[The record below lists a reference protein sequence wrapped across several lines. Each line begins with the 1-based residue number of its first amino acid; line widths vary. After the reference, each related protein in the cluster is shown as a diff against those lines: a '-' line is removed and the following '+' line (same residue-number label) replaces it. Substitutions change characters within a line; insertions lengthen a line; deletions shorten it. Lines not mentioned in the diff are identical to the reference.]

1 MNVMGGPNLEAGSE
15 GLMEALAVLTPATV
29 WQRILHVTLVN
40 EGGNVTAEQ
49 AKAIGDPGEATNLG
63 ITAVTLRAHG
73 LKHLKP
79 ADITPEFAAEFYRL
93 NYWALSHGARDL
105 VQLSPAAALA
115 VFDAG
120 VQHDPRLA
128 IRMFQRAAGAGAD
141 GFVGDQT
148 RCLAKHTGLG
158 RVLVDFHRRRRRLV
172 VRWSL
177 RGWVPR
183 RKIIEGLV
191 KRVDLMERTSLE
203 WLVEDMGHKRMDELF

>member
-1 MNVMGGPNLEAGSE
+1 MNRLGGPNLEAGSE
-15 GLMEALAVLTPATV
+15 GLTEALAVLTPAMV

-63 ITAVTLRAHG
+63 ITAVTLKAHG
-73 LKHLKP
+73 IHMKP
-79 ADITPEFAAEFYRL
+79 KDITPGFAAQFYWV
-93 NYWALSHGARDL
+93 NYWALRHGARDL
-105 VQLSPAAALA
+105 VRLSPAAALA

-128 IRMFQRAAGAGAD
+128 IRMFQRAARANAD
-141 GFVGDQT
+141 GFVGNQT
-148 RCLAKHTGLG
+148 RGLAEHKGLG
-158 RVLVDFHRRRRRLV
+158 NVLVDFHRRRRRLV
-172 VRWSL
+172 VRWAL

-191 KRVDLMERTSLE
+191 KRVDRMEQTSLA